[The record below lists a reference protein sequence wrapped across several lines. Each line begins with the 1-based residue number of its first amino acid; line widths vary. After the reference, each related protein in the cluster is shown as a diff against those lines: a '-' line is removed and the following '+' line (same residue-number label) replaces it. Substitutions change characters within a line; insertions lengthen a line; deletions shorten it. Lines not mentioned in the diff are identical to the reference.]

1 LERKPTT
8 LRKASAQVTQVF
20 GTHSRTRGRADR
32 DLQSICPDGAGFGTH
47 IGWQPRFH
55 ALAALADSCKVP
67 GPASDGFLTATRES
81 R

>member
-1 LERKPTT
+1 
-8 LRKASAQVTQVF
+8 VTQVF

-47 IGWQPRFH
+47 IGWQARFH
-55 ALAALADSCKVP
+55 ALAALADSYKVP
-67 GPASDGFLTATRES
+67 GPGGDGFLTATRES